1 MSTPT
6 DHQQQP
12 ELDEEFANRYRQILQ
27 DWQAGDIKATEA
39 EQQLLDMLKEAEDD
53 NNRMNQGG
61 AELSLGII
69 HGYLAHFTDSA
80 RHFET
85 ARQHFEA
92 VGAQDRVV
100 TCDLNIGET
109 YRLQGNFTRA
119 QLFFHRAY
127 ERGKILG
134 NIRTMATALTNEGQ
148 MWLSMDSYNK
158 AKEALEEALRLS
170 TEPYPDENE
179 ERIYIIRMGV
189 LSEIYHALTQLS
201 LNDKE
206 TIKAWKYAKLSYEH
220 AEITGHP
227 MRLGYGNRA
236 IADAISALGD
246 SPEPEFEGD
255 PDVYYKKALAHFKEV
270 KMEGDYAKTVYARAQ
285 SLVRRGKKSSAAKL
299 FQQAMALFTKHG
311 MTDDAAKAAEAQTK
325 AIF

>member
-1 MSTPT
+1 MSAA
-6 DHQQQP
+6 
-12 ELDEEFANRYRQILQ
+12 EMDEEFANRYRQILQ
-27 DWQAGDIKATEA
+27 DWQAGDVSASDAEKSLYNLLTEA
-39 EQQLLDMLKEAEDD
+39 EAD

-61 AELSLGII
+61 VELYLGII
-69 HGYLAHFTDSA
+69 QGYLAKFTNSA

-92 VGAQDRVV
+92 VGAHDRVV

-127 ERGKILG
+127 ERGKVLA
-134 NIRTMATALTNEGQ
+134 NVRTMAISLTNEGQ
-148 MWLSMDSYNK
+148 MWLSMDSFAK
-158 AKEALEEALRLS
+158 AKESLQEALRLS
-170 TEPYPDENE
+170 TEPYPDEAD
-179 ERIYIIRMGV
+179 ERVYITRMGV
-189 LSEIYHALTQLS
+189 LAEIYHALTQLA
-201 LNDKE
+201 LHDE
-206 TIKAWKYAKLSYEH
+206 DTIKAWKYAKLSYEH

-246 SPEPEFEGD
+246 APEPEFEGD
-255 PDVYYKKALAHFKEV
+255 PDVYYKKALDYFKEV

-285 SLVRRGKKSSAAKL
+285 SLVRRGKKSMAAKL

-311 MTDDAAKAAEAQTK
+311 MTDDAAKAAEAQTN